1 MISLTKDK
9 RMLGYASLD
18 VYSDIFHFV
27 TTRIGGC
34 SEGTYATFNCSP
46 FAGDERVCVRRNQE
60 ILFEAMPEK
69 PRELIIPH
77 QTHGTKSLVVDE
89 TFLTLSEED
98 RCTRLEGIDALITRE
113 EGCCICVSTADC
125 VPVLLYDRQHQVV
138 AAVHAGWRG
147 TVNFTLVIHWNRCGR
162 FMERKV
168 RRLWLVSVLAFR
180 WNPLK
185 SVMRYMI
192 PSV

>member
-89 TFLTLSEED
+89 TFLTLLKKIGV
-98 RCTRLEGIDALITRE
+98 R
-113 EGCCICVSTADC
+113 VWK
-125 VPVLLYDRQHQVV
+125 VL
-138 AAVHAGWRG
+138 
-147 TVNFTLVIHWNRCGR
+147 
-162 FMERKV
+162 M
-168 RRLWLVSVLAFR
+168 
-180 WNPLK
+180 P
-185 SVMRYMI
+185 
-192 PSV
+192 

>member
-113 EGCCICVSTADC
+113 EGC
-125 VPVLLYDRQHQVV
+125 
-138 AAVHAGWRG
+138 
-147 TVNFTLVIHWNRCGR
+147 
-162 FMERKV
+162 
-168 RRLWLVSVLAFR
+168 
-180 WNPLK
+180 
-185 SVMRYMI
+185 
-192 PSV
+192 

>member
-77 QTHGTKSLVVDE
+77 QTHGTKNLVVDE
-89 TFLTLSEED
+89 AFLALSEED
-98 RCTRLEGIDALITRE
+98 RCMRLDGIDALITRE

-125 VPVLLYDRQHQVV
+125 VPILLYDRRHQVA

-147 TVNFTLVIHWNRCGR
+147 R
-162 FMERKV
+162 
-168 RRLWLVSVLAFR
+168 
-180 WNPLK
+180 
-185 SVMRYMI
+185 
-192 PSV
+192 